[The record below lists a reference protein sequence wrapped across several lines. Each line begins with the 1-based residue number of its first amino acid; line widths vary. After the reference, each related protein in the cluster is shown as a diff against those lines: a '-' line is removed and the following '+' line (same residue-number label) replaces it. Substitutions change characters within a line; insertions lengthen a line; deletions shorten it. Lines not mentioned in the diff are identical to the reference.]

1 MMKTAESNMKTKK
14 SEQKSAVKIVVSFLA
29 LLAVC
34 FTAGVFSGYF
44 TAAAEDTGALEKVK
58 EMVKAGCLTALP
70 YLFVIVG
77 AIGTVLMTVFYL
89 RCSSMYRKLMA
100 DKDNEELWDQLEDL
114 LNVPAILSN
123 FALVADTCL
132 ALCMMAVG
140 DQLDKVAGDRAL
152 KLIAVGFSLYLVTLV
167 ASLIIQ
173 SLAIRMEKK
182 LDPEKRGNVLDIH
195 FRKVWMASCDEAQ
208 KLIAYKSGYKAFNVT
223 MASSV
228 IVLIA
233 CFLLITVFHLDVLS
247 IIAVSVI
254 LLIHMMV
261 FMLESARLE
270 KSGR

>member
-14 SEQKSAVKIVVSFLA
+14 SEQKSTVKIVVSFLA

-34 FTAGVFSGYF
+34 FTAGVFSGYYS
-44 TAAAEDTGALEKVK
+44 AAAEDTGALEKVK

-152 KLIAVGFSLYLVTLV
+152 KLMAVGFALYLVTLV

-182 LDPEKRGNVLDIH
+182 LNPEKRGNVLDIH